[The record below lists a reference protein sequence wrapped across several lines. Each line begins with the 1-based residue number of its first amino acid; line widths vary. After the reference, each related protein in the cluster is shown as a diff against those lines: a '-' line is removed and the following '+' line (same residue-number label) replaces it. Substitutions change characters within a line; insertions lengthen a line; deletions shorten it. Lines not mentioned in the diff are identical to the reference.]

1 MSDRYVLAID
11 HGTSGCKTALVST
24 RGAIAGGEFE
34 PCPTHYLPGGGVEQD
49 PQDWWRALLAS
60 SRRLIARGLV
70 PVESIVAVAC
80 SSTFSSTVATKASGQ
95 PVAPC
100 LTWMDARGAPHV
112 QKAMRGLVNFQG
124 YSLPNLARWVPRTG
138 GAPTLSGKD
147 DIAHVLYWKHDV
159 PDVYREAD
167 FFLESKDWLNLRL
180 TGRCAAS
187 FDSTTLFWATDTRD
201 IHHVRWDDGLLQRLG
216 VDRAKLPELL
226 RSTDILGP
234 LLDDVADAL
243 GVARALPVVVGS
255 PDLQS
260 ACIGSGA
267 VRDFE
272 AHLYVGTST
281 WILCH
286 VPFRKTDALHAIAS
300 LPSAIPGRYFAAN
313 EQDMAGGC
321 LEFAIRTLLYPQSEL
336 RPEPPPPD
344 LHARIDAAIAKVPAG
359 ARGVLFAPWLN
370 GEKTPVDDESLR
382 AGFHNLAVGTTLDD
396 MLRAIYEGVA
406 LNARWL
412 LLHTEKFAGRR
423 LEPINIIGGGAQ
435 SDIWCQIYADVLGR
449 TVRRVEQP
457 RQANARGA
465 AFLAAVALGDI
476 TFADIPGLTRFDRV
490 FEPNL
495 QHKALYDKHFAGY
508 LDLWKRTR
516 GWHRRWRHAPATD
529 PAGQAGHLTP

>member
-1 MSDRYVLAID
+1 MSGRYVLAID
-11 HGTSGCKTALVST
+11 HGTSGCKTALIST
-24 RGAIAGGEFE
+24 HGEIADWEFAACE
-34 PCPTHYLPGGGVEQD
+34 TRYLPGGGVEQD
-49 PQDWWRALLAS
+49 PEDWWRALLAS
-60 SRRLIARGLV
+60 SRRLIARGAV
-70 PVESIVAVAC
+70 PAHSIVAVAC
-80 SSTFSSTVATKASGQ
+80 SSTFSSTVASKLDGT

-100 LTWMDARGAPHV
+100 LTWMDSRGAPHV
-112 QKAMRGLVNFQG
+112 RKAMRGLINIKG
-124 YSLPNLARWVPRTG
+124 YSLLNLLRWVPRTG
-138 GAPTLSGKD
+138 GGPTLSGKD
-147 DIAHVLYWKHDV
+147 DIAHVLYWKEEV
-159 PDVYREAD
+159 PDVYQRAD
-167 FFLESKDWLNLRL
+167 VFLESKDWLNLRL

-187 FDSTTLFWATDTRD
+187 FDSATLFWATDTRD
-201 IHHVRWDDGLLQRLG
+201 IANVRWDDGLLQRLG
-216 VDRAKLPELL
+216 VDRGKLPELL
-226 RSTDILGP
+226 KSTDVLGP
-234 LLDDVADAL
+234 LKDEVADLL
-243 GVARALPVVVGS
+243 GLPRGLPVVVGS

-267 VRDFE
+267 VLDFQ
-272 AHLYVGTST
+272 AHLYIGTST

-321 LEFAIRTLLYPQSEL
+321 LDFAIRTLLYPQTNL
-336 RPEPPPPD
+336 RPEPPPAD
-344 LHARIDAAIAKVPAG
+344 LHARIDQAIARVPAG

-412 LLHTEKFAGRR
+412 LLHTEAFAGRR
-423 LEPINIIGGGAQ
+423 LEPINVIGGGAQ
-435 SDIWCQIYADVLGR
+435 SDVWCQIYADVLGR
-449 TVRRVEQP
+449 TVRQVVQP

-476 TFADIPGLTRFDRV
+476 TFADIPGLTRFARV
-490 FEPNL
+490 FEPDP
-495 QHKALYDKHFAGY
+495 QHKSLYDASFAAY

-516 GWHRRWRHAPATD
+516 GWHRRWGQGQATD
-529 PAGQAGHLTP
+529 SQVG

>member
-1 MSDRYVLAID
+1 MAERYVLAID

-24 RGAIAGGEFE
+24 RGAVVDWEFG

-49 PQDWWRALLAS
+49 PETWWAALLHS
-60 SRRLIARGLV
+60 SQTLIARRRIA
-70 PVESIVAVAC
+70 PETIVAVAC
-80 SSTFSSTVATKASGQ
+80 SSTFSSTVASKRDGT

-112 QKAMRGLVNFQG
+112 RKAMRGLLNFQG

-147 DIAHVLYWKHDV
+147 DIAHVLFWKHEQ
-159 PDVYREAD
+159 PEVYAAAEV
-167 FFLESKDWLNLRL
+167 FLESKDWLNLRL

-187 FDSTTLFWATDTRD
+187 YDSATLMWATDTRD
-201 IHHVRWDDGLLQRLG
+201 INRVQWDDALLARLG
-216 VDRAKLPELL
+216 VDRAKMPELL
-226 RSTDILGP
+226 KSTDILGP
-234 LLDDVADAL
+234 LRDEVADQL
-243 GVARALPVVVGS
+243 GLARGLPVVCGS
-255 PDLQS
+255 PDLQT
-260 ACIGSGA
+260 ACVGSGA

-321 LEFAIRTLLYPQSEL
+321 LEFVIHKLLYPQTEL
-336 RPEPPPPD
+336 RPEPPPAD
-344 LHARIDAAIAKVPAG
+344 LHARIDAAIAQVPAG
-359 ARGVLFAPWLN
+359 ANGVLFAPWLN

-382 AGFHNLAVGTTLDD
+382 AGFHNLAVGSTLED
-396 MLRAIYEGVA
+396 MLRSVYEGVA

-412 LLHTEKFAGRR
+412 LTHVEKFAGRR
-423 LEPINIIGGGAQ
+423 LEPLNIIGGGAQ
-435 SDIWCQIYADVLGR
+435 SAVWCQIYADVLGR
-449 TVRRVEQP
+449 TVRQVAHP

-465 AFLAAVALGDI
+465 AFLAAVALGDL
-476 TFADIPGLTRFDRV
+476 TFGDIGDLMEYTAV
-490 FEPNL
+490 FEPNPAHTAMHDA
-495 QHKALYDKHFAGY
+495 QFGAY

-516 GWHRRWRHAPATD
+516 GWHRRWGRGHATD
-529 PAGQAGHLTP
+529 RAQG